1 MGPMPEISPGRSD
14 RLSVV
19 DKGMVR
25 LTWPT
30 NPGGIGPGLAASA
43 PEPLGQGR
51 ESVPSSR
58 STVLGGFAAVG
69 QDFGVVVLLF
79 PVLLVFPPGLFR
91 IIRGNRFRGHEPP
104 SVRDRVIIS
113 NIIANFVHDHE

>member
-1 MGPMPEISPGRSD
+1 MPEISPGRSD

-30 NPGGIGPGLAASA
+30 NPGGIGPGL
-43 PEPLGQGR
+43 
-51 ESVPSSR
+51 
-58 STVLGGFAAVG
+58 
-69 QDFGVVVLLF
+69 
-79 PVLLVFPPGLFR
+79 
-91 IIRGNRFRGHEPP
+91 EPP